1 MKLRGWLT
9 RGQRPLK
16 LRLKMADGDER
27 IVELR
32 KGAKRLP
39 WEEILSTIASSGA
52 VSIEKLG
59 VNDAILAG
67 RALDEDDEED
77 FDVGKED
84 KTTLGKA
91 IRDQAAM
98 LDRYGARLNESFAM
112 GAKAASAS
120 SDKLVEL
127 VEVLTNHLAIAI
139 TNVNNLSV
147 NLSNALQATGSGPD
161 GEESQSTKMLQGV
174 MAMITASAGARPAP
188 ESNGKPKKP

>member
-59 VNDAILAG
+59 VNDSILAG

>member
-67 RALDEDDEED
+67 RALDDDDEED

>member
-59 VNDAILAG
+59 VNDSILAG
-67 RALDEDDEED
+67 RALDDDDEED

>member
-59 VNDAILAG
+59 VNDSILAG
-67 RALDEDDEED
+67 RALDDDDEED

-147 NLSNALQATGSGPD
+147 NLSNALQATGGGPD

>member
-67 RALDEDDEED
+67 RNLDEDDEDD